1 MQRWHHYAIFWSLQK
16 VVDIIILPPLLK
28 QKLRWNSHIDS
39 FPAWEASVLLK
50 LKTSEYIEVGWLLH
64 KLSLQ
69 VFAAIRLFAF
79 LPQSFLWPVLKASPE
94 APSVPQLDT
103 STQNVPRCA
112 TNTLPPTF
120 PQWSVPHT
128 STHCTVLHFHPQCA
142 THLIHFLQALPC
154 LLKAFKSF
162 APAPLYQ
169 RPKCRPNFKL
179 QLLRNRNPSPSC
191 PPTVFKMS
199 ANIIRGL
206 GPNREQEMEDF
217 WWKTDFW
224 EFARSSF
231 VDDFGE
237 RWSTIVSRHKP

>member
-1 MQRWHHYAIFWSLQK
+1 M
-16 VVDIIILPPLLK
+16 
-28 QKLRWNSHIDS
+28 
-39 FPAWEASVLLK
+39 LLK

-103 STQNVPRCA
+103 STQNVPQCA
-112 TNTLPPTF
+112 TSTLPHFHPRSHSEVCHTL
-120 PQWSVPHT
+120 PHTEQCYTPIHSVPHT
-128 STHCTVLHFHPQCA
+128 SSTSSRPCL
-142 THLIHFLQALPC
+142 LLP

-179 QLLRNRNPSPSC
+179 QLLRNRNPSPSNSLQD
-191 PPTVFKMS
+191 VS
-199 ANIIRGL
+199 EYHL
-206 GPNREQEMEDF
+206 GTWSKSRTGDGRLLMEDRLLGGC
-217 WWKTDFW
+217 KKLIC
-224 EFARSSF
+224 
-231 VDDFGE
+231 G
-237 RWSTIVSRHKP
+237 